1 MLDLWKNNFR
11 LYTGNFQ
18 ILLTQLFLMLT
29 LYRAMLYLQ
38 KLRNIYWYNTLQT
51 TGFILSVAFL
61 TSTLFLFLDTVQDTT
76 FPQLSCPFSHLQP
89 ATISQ
94 SSLVSHDI
102 GSFKECLSD
111 ILQNVLQ
118 FGFVSCFVMI
128 RPGLRVWGKNTTV
141 SALLTVPQ
149 QGAHGI
155 NTTYQ
160 WWSWLR

>member
-76 FPQLSCPFSHLQP
+76 FP
-89 ATISQ
+89 
-94 SSLVSHDI
+94 
-102 GSFKECLSD
+102 
-111 ILQNVLQ
+111 
-118 FGFVSCFVMI
+118 
-128 RPGLRVWGKNTTV
+128 
-141 SALLTVPQ
+141 
-149 QGAHGI
+149 
-155 NTTYQ
+155 
-160 WWSWLR
+160 